1 MKTLKLAAAGLALGC
16 LGAPAFAQ
24 DRFDDNQY
32 YSSHNT
38 QTTTYYVRTYPT
50 RPKNEVD
57 RFSRGFNHEVN
68 MGSKRFNQNI
78 NNFSKW
84 FNGRL
89 KIRKSDD
96 R

>member
-1 MKTLKLAAAGLALGC
+1 MKILKVTAAGLALGC
-16 LGAPAFAQ
+16 LGAPALA
-24 DRFDDNQY
+24 DDMY
-32 YSSHNT
+32 YENMMREKYSV
-38 QTTTYYVRTYPT
+38 QQTTYYVQTYPT
-50 RPKNEVD
+50 RPRDPID
-57 RFSRGFNHEVN
+57 RFSRAFNHETN

-89 KIRKSDD
+89 KIRSRDD